1 METGAFFEKVE
12 KIKMPI
18 RILIL
23 IGTVVVLAGLFVW
36 FVYLPKTEAIAKT
49 DQEIKGLQDQ
59 LNRARIRVR
68 RLKQFEA
75 EWAEVDTQFKE
86 ALKLLPNQKEIPN
99 LLRTITQL
107 GSDSQLEF
115 RLFRPQ
121 KERAQDFY
129 MEIPVSIEVSGN
141 YHNVAVFFDKV
152 GQMER
157 IVNILNVTMKP
168 VKDRS
173 TTLITACDAVTYRF
187 KGLEGA
193 DDAKNDKK

>member
-12 KIKMPI
+12 KIKMPV

-23 IGTVVVLAGLFVW
+23 VGTVVLLAGLFVW

-86 ALKLLPNQKEIPN
+86 ALKLLPNQKEIPS

-157 IVNILNVTMKP
+157 IINILNVTMKP

-193 DDAKNDKK
+193 DAAKNDKK